1 MPKPAPRTCCA
12 PANRRVG
19 APSRGCS
26 RARDKALQ
34 HWSGGRKWT
43 GNIALPSKTAA
54 TLLELRSHQVIYR
67 LRRGR
72 LMCCS
77 HRQTRRQ
84 SIFCLPVSS
93 LFAGATEFSQSIT
106 RNVHWPTSA
115 QDLTTFFP
123 LQSWFSRSQRAI
135 PRHTSMHGNGLKIWG
150 AIQRTQRRSMRSFFS
165 HAKRRCRPF
174 LQSVATHRF
183 RSTAV
188 GVVALANT
196 TLRRLVQHL

>member
-1 MPKPAPRTCCA
+1 MRKRATPTCCVQ
-12 PANRRVG
+12 ANQRLG
-19 APSRGCS
+19 APSPGCS
-26 RARDKALQ
+26 RARDKGLQ
-34 HWSGGRKWT
+34 RLSGGRNLMSNT
-43 GNIALPSKTAA
+43 ASQSKTAA

-72 LMCCS
+72 LICCS

-150 AIQRTQRRSMRSFFS
+150 AIQRTQHRSMRSFFS

-188 GVVALANT
+188 DVVALANT

>member
-1 MPKPAPRTCCA
+1 
-12 PANRRVG
+12 
-19 APSRGCS
+19 
-26 RARDKALQ
+26 Q

-72 LMCCS
+72 LMYCS
-77 HRQTRRQ
+77 HTQTRRQ

-106 RNVHWPTSA
+106 RNVHWPISA

-135 PRHTSMHGNGLKIWG
+135 PRHTS
-150 AIQRTQRRSMRSFFS
+150 
-165 HAKRRCRPF
+165 
-174 LQSVATHRF
+174 
-183 RSTAV
+183 
-188 GVVALANT
+188 
-196 TLRRLVQHL
+196 